1 MTVALQPS
9 IRRGEAPD
17 LSAVLALLR
26 DARLPTE
33 DLTSAPGLQLWVL
46 ECEGQLLGVI
56 GLERFGTGALL
67 RSLAVAFEHQRHGFG
82 HELVTRLEQDARS
95 AGVERLVLLTETAEA
110 FFRRLGYEPIDR
122 HYVPEEIKQSAEFSS
137 LCPVSAV
144 CLTKPL
150 IG

>member
-1 MTVALQPS
+1 MAPQPS

-17 LSAVLALLR
+17 LAAVLALLQ

-46 ECEGQLLGVI
+46 ESEGRLLGVI

-67 RSLAVAFEHQRHGFG
+67 RSLAVASAHQRQGFG
-82 HELVTRLEQDARS
+82 CELVARLEQDARS

-110 FFRRLGYEPIDR
+110 FFRHLGYEPIDR
-122 HYVPEEIKQSAEFSS
+122 GYVPEEIKQSAEFHS

-150 IG
+150 IA